1 MTAAISTICCP
12 LGAWGVLWADAA
24 GERGSPV
31 LLLHGI
37 GSAAA
42 SFARQLGELGDRHRV
57 VAWDAPGY
65 GRSDDPTPPF
75 RMDDFADAA
84 AAVLTGP
91 GLGPAHVVGASWGG
105 VIATRLAVRHPALV
119 RSLVLV
125 DSTRGSGRT
134 EEGAAAMLARSEEL
148 ATAGAVE
155 FARVRAP
162 RLLSAQAPTAMVA
175 AVRELMATSIRL
187 PGYAQAAASMAET
200 DHTEALSSLRVPTL
214 VLVGEHDRV
223 TGVEESRHLH
233 RLVPD
238 SRFAVIPGAGH
249 LAHQEQPDLFNAL
262 LSDFLAEQDG
272 QDAQRPGHHPRQTSD
287 PAPAGQVPSQ
297 HDLEDAWTWD

>member
-1 MTAAISTICCP
+1 MTAPPNTVSCAVDGCGLLC
-12 LGAWGVLWADAA
+12 ADTA
-24 GERGSPV
+24 GERGSAV

-42 SFARQLGELGDRHRV
+42 SFTRQLDELAARHRV

-65 GRSDDPTPPF
+65 GRSEDPPSPF

-84 AAVLTGP
+84 AALLLRLA
-91 GLGPAHVVGASWGG
+91 LGPAHVVGTSWGG
-105 VIATRLAVRHPALV
+105 VIATRLAVRHPGLV

-134 EEGAAAMLARSEEL
+134 REGAAAMAARVAEL
-148 ATAGAVE
+148 AAVGAVE
-155 FARVRAP
+155 FARLRAP
-162 RLLSAQAPTAMVA
+162 GLLSPQAPTTLIS
-175 AVRELMATSIRL
+175 AVREVMATSVRL
-187 PGYAQAAASMAET
+187 PGYTEAAVSMAET
-200 DHTEALSSLRVPTL
+200 DHTDALSGLRAPTL
-214 VLVGEHDRV
+214 VLVGEHDRI
-223 TGVEESRHLH
+223 TGVEESRHLE

-238 SRFAVIPGAGH
+238 SRFAIIPGAGH

-272 QDAQRPGHHPRQTSD
+272 ERRR
-287 PAPAGQVPSQ
+287 PAPREPQAPTPRRVERRDEG
-297 HDLEDAWTWD
+297 HDLEDVWTWD